1 MDESA
6 LGLGKELEATRN
18 DTVYAGHPLI
28 PECPLGTSDPDW
40 MSAVAT
46 RDLVVIVRDRRIRTK
61 PVERAQF
68 RATSLR
74 VFWIAGKRD
83 QSTRQWLTRLE
94 RIGRQWSGPSLRVD
108 RARGSSLSTKA
119 AFARSS
125 CSYGRQR
132 LKGTLT
138 QG

>member
-1 MDESA
+1 LTADARHLRFYVDESA

-74 VFWIAGKRD
+74 MFWIAGKRD

-94 RIGRQWSGPSLRVD
+94 RHWQAMERTLA
-108 RARGSSLSTKA
+108 ARGPGPWFVAVNEGGL
-119 AFARSS
+119 REIV
-125 CSYGRQR
+125 
-132 LKGTLT
+132 L
-138 QG
+138 